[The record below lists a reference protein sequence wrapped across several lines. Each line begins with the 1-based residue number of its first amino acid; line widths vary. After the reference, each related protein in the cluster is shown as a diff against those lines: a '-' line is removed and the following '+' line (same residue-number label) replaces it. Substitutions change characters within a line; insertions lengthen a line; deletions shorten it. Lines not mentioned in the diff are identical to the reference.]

1 MDLCV
6 SAKDTSSS
14 LAAETWLQSQRSLNG
29 LALNGSAPLN
39 ILSLNKR
46 SLTREGFVMLLCCF
60 AVIGAAG
67 SMRRGA
73 AAPVASVSD
82 GACFC
87 SRLRSSLNGIL
98 DHPVILGNNDVI
110 DHTARHF
117 QFLIPPAKFLSLVIL
132 QIIEAHI
139 VFFVINKSQFNP
151 QCMTIQF
158 VDCPPPPKPPSLLYL
173 GVKRKGK

>member
-60 AVIGAAG
+60 AVIGAEELQLLLQVSLMAL
-67 SMRRGA
+67 
-73 AAPVASVSD
+73 VSV
-82 GACFC
+82 
-87 SRLRSSLNGIL
+87 
-98 DHPVILGNNDVI
+98 HV
-110 DHTARHF
+110 
-117 QFLIPPAKFLSLVIL
+117 
-132 QIIEAHI
+132 
-139 VFFVINKSQFNP
+139 
-151 QCMTIQF
+151 
-158 VDCPPPPKPPSLLYL
+158 
-173 GVKRKGK
+173 